1 MRFFFSTPV
10 KDFAAPSGVPSM
22 ARSLAA
28 HQLHLW
34 SDPALRGEAVAAMRR
49 SNAEWDFMGRTFL
62 VAALANMAL
71 REPASR
77 AEVLRV
83 MDLIIDETVRLE
95 EEKGMY
101 HFLMAYARAGEFV
114 VSPARSQFID
124 GEIAFM
130 MAHRLAVQKNPV
142 YEAGL
147 EERVAVM
154 KERMELSPV
163 LSAES
168 YPDECWTFCNTVS
181 LASMAMADALLGT
194 DHSDFLSRWV
204 AAAEKRLVHEPT
216 GLLVSSYTQEGEPMD
231 GPEGSSI
238 WMSAHCLGFVDP
250 AFARDQYDRAKKE
263 LEGSMLGFGYA
274 REWPDSWQGP
284 QDIDSGP
291 VIPFLGISPGASG
304 LALLG
309 AATFGDGAYLAAL
322 LRSLNFAAFASRD
335 EGRLK
340 YNASNSVGDA
350 VMLYA
355 ALQGPVQKKI
365 TEGSGR

>member
-1 MRFFFSTPV
+1 M
-10 KDFAAPSGVPSM
+10 
-22 ARSLAA
+22 AA

-34 SDPALRGEAVAAMRR
+34 SDPALRQEALAAMRR

-62 VAALANMAL
+62 VASLANMAL
-71 REPASR
+71 REPGAE
-77 AEVLRV
+77 AEVLPV
-83 MDLIIDETVRLE
+83 IDFIIDETLRLE
-95 EEKGMY
+95 EERGMY
-101 HFLMAYARAGEFV
+101 HFLMAYARAGEFGV
-114 VSPARSQFID
+114 GPARSQFID

-130 MAHRLAVQKNPV
+130 LAHRLAVEKSPV

-147 EERVAVM
+147 AGRVAVM

-194 DHSDFLSRWV
+194 DHSDFTSRWV
-204 AAAEKRLVHEPT
+204 AAAKKRLIHGPT
-216 GLLVSSYTQEGEPMD
+216 GLLVSSYTLEGEAMD

-250 AFARDQYDRAKKE
+250 AFARDQYDRAEKE
-263 LEGSMLGFGYA
+263 LAGRVLGFGYA
-274 REWPDSWQGP
+274 REWPGSWKGR

-291 VIPFLGISPGASG
+291 VIPILGISPGSSG

-309 AATFGDGAYLAAL
+309 AAAFGDGAYLEAL

-340 YNASNSVGDA
+340 YHASNSVGDA

-355 ALQGPVQKKI
+355 ALQGPVLKKI
-365 TEGSGR
+365 MEAAGP